1 MKYVVILLLSFF
13 LSIGKLQI
21 VRNKLDFF
29 SNSSYFSGYGLRCQ
43 SCSGGDYK
51 CEGENDNG
59 QSIECPIWA
68 TTCVYAKYYGAYE
81 GGNDNHL
88 WIYVRWANFHFFVCF
103 RGPYNS
109 SLLVHWRW
117 MYRFGRGNF
126 FDRFISQFHSCY
138 IYISGN
144 GMLLFQRWL

>member
-13 LSIGKLQI
+13 LSIGKLFLNCEQTSFLI
-21 VRNKLDFF
+21 SPL
-29 SNSSYFSGYGLRCQ
+29 FSGYGLRCQ

-88 WIYVRWANFHFFVCF
+88 
-103 RGPYNS
+103 
-109 SLLVHWRW
+109 
-117 MYRFGRGNF
+117 
-126 FDRFISQFHSCY
+126 
-138 IYISGN
+138 
-144 GMLLFQRWL
+144 